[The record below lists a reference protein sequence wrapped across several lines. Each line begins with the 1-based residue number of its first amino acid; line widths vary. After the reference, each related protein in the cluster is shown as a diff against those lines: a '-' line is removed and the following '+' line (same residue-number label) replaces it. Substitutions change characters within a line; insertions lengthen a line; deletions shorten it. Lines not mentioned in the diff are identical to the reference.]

1 MRFIQPNMK
10 HQKSFHALGEGVP
23 KGPGKLAGWGGAGD
37 HTWSTAN
44 IDDGWDH
51 GW

>member
-23 KGPGKLAGWGGAGD
+23 KGPGKLAGVGGCRRPHMVD
-37 HTWSTAN
+37 RKH
-44 IDDGWDH
+44 
-51 GW
+51 